1 MIGVATYRLS
11 RLITH
16 DRVTSVFRLPFV
28 EEGKGYE
35 QIEGTQEQPKG
46 RGLQLA
52 LGQLLNCSWCASMWA
67 GTFNVSAYTLFPGA
81 GRMFLMILMASGV
94 AEFLDPL
101 FPLLNFL
108 AGYIRAKQQALEQ
121 E

>member
-1 MIGVATYRLS
+1 
-11 RLITH
+11 
-16 DRVTSVFRLPFV
+16 
-28 EEGKGYE
+28 
-35 QIEGTQEQPKG
+35 
-46 RGLQLA
+46 
-52 LGQLLNCSWCASMWA
+52 
-67 GTFNVSAYTLFPGA
+67 VSAYTLFPGA